1 MDHSFMFML
10 KPYTLECVYVSDS
23 IASVLGQPTVLGHR
37 ITELLADGEADSVIR
52 TLRTA
57 VGRNK
62 PAIILYLQFLD
73 GRQGTYVPCQMAFSV
88 AGNVIV
94 GSVSLASLDT
104 IGATLRDQSAE
115 EVIIAATE
123 LTSHPGVVGH
133 PAVNWTGTQFPRT
146 ALLLDR
152 FTANCDIIHCSN
164 NAILSETCVGARGGF
179 LKYVVARDIVSVK
192 TFLMNLKQSGIKVDS
207 PTNVGFAYHTFALCV
222 AGRDFL
228 ALSGEIRVSAVGIAS
243 SDGIILVLKREP

>member
-37 ITELLADGEADSVIR
+37 ITELLADGEAD
-52 TLRTA
+52 
-57 VGRNK
+57 
-62 PAIILYLQFLD
+62 F
-73 GRQGTYVPCQMAFSV
+73 
-88 AGNVIV
+88 
-94 GSVSLASLDT
+94 T